1 MRGRML
7 AGLIALG
14 FVTAAPAADMLPRQP
29 FMGMVATP
37 VPEGLRVDGV
47 VPNGMAAHL
56 GLHPG
61 DILVTVSGSR
71 VGAIQPFLDAFA
83 AIPVGGT
90 LRVTALRGG
99 KTLSLSARQAPCAD
113 EVYANATVRYGEVD
127 IGPTRLR
134 DILVTPSGVPQPP
147 VLFYVQG
154 YTCGSI
160 EAPGPQGLYGTLTKV
175 FVDAGIAVYRVE
187 KPGLGDSRGGTHCR
201 DQTLAE
207 EVGAFRAAYA
217 HLIDLGFPADRIF
230 ILGHSLGGIE
240 APLVVAG
247 LAPPRGIAPYGVML
261 KNWGDYIQD
270 INTYQ
275 GFAAIGDDPVEAYKQ
290 SERDRP
296 ILQAFFFAHQS
307 PQQIVA
313 ANPAAADRMK
323 DIFAW
328 DGGDHAY
335 GRSWRLLQD
344 LAGIDF
350 PEAWANVP
358 TNVLS
363 LYGATDEI
371 ALTSEDQRRIADI
384 VDYYRPGTAKFV
396 ELPGTMHG
404 MDLVGDRDAF
414 RERNVAAGGQ
424 MVPGPYNPEVG
435 RTLIAWIRDCMA
447 RPPVRTMTFPDSLA
461 ERVRKMKAAGAK
473 S

>member
-1 MRGRML
+1 MSRRVL
-7 AGLIALG
+7 AGLMAMAL
-14 FVTAAPAADMLPRQP
+14 ASSAAADVLTRQP
-29 FMGMVATP
+29 FMGIAATP
-37 VPEGLRVDGV
+37 VPDGLRIDGV
-47 VPNGMAAHL
+47 APNGMAAHL
-56 GLHPG
+56 GLRPG
-61 DILVTVSGSR
+61 DSLVAVNGNRVS
-71 VGAIQPFLDAFA
+71 AIQPFLDAFA
-83 AIPVGGT
+83 AIPVGKP

-99 KTLSLSARQAPCAD
+99 RSLPLSAIQTPRSD
-113 EVYANATVRYGEVD
+113 ETYAKATVRYGEVD

-134 DILVTPSGVPQPP
+134 DILVTPNDVPAPP
-147 VLFYVQG
+147 VLFYIQG
-154 YTCGSI
+154 YSCGSI
-160 EAPGPQGLYGTLTKV
+160 EAPGPQGLYGTLTKA
-175 FVDAGIAVYRVE
+175 FAEAGIAVYRVE

-201 DQTLAE
+201 DQSLAD
-207 EVGAFRAAYA
+207 EVSAFRAAYA

-240 APLVVAG
+240 APLIVAG

-261 KNWGDYIQD
+261 KNWGDYIED

-275 GFAAIGDDPVEAYKQ
+275 GFAAVGDDPVEAYKQ

-296 ILQAFFFAHQS
+296 ILQAFFFARQS

-350 PEAWANVP
+350 PEAWANLP

-396 ELPGTMHG
+396 ELADTMHG
-404 MDLVGDRDAF
+404 MDLVGDRNAF

-435 RTLIAWIRDCMA
+435 RTLIGWIRDCMA

-461 ERVRKMKAAGAK
+461 ARVRKMKTAAAK
-473 S
+473 N